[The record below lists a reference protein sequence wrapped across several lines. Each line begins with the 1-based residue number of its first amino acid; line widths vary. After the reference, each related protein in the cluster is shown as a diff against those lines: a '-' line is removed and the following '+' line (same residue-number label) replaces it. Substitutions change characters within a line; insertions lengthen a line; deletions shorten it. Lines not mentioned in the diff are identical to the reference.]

1 MPNQCRIV
9 MDINITVP
17 TATAIPMNTPAT
29 WNGANNVR
37 HSAEIQPSARA
48 AARNGITIRYKIT
61 QK

>member
-1 MPNQCRIV
+1 